1 MRQHRRVVITGLGVV
16 APNGIG
22 KDAFWQ
28 SLVAGKSAVDYIKS
42 FDVSPYPCKIAAE
55 VRSFYPREFISA
67 RTVKTAA
74 RFSLFAVAATRLALD
89 DAKLTLGSSTPDVAI
104 CYGTSVSG
112 IGDIGDE
119 AARALH
125 DVQGKNDL
133 KPWAVLE
140 YPSHAASSYVAIEFG
155 ITGPA
160 LSVSS
165 NCCTGIDAI
174 QTAASYIA
182 GGKVK
187 VAVAGACDAPIF
199 PLSFA
204 GFCAL
209 GALSNRTDDPRKAS
223 RPYDLM
229 RDGIVLSEGAGT
241 VVLEDLEFAL
251 NRGAH
256 IYAEVLGHAA
266 ASEAM
271 GMRKGDLEGVIMAG
285 ALAAAISDAQLS
297 PSDIDHIN
305 AHGSSLPDYDVC
317 DTNGFKKAL
326 GRHAYSIPITSI
338 KSMIGQPIS
347 AAGVFQTAS
356 ACLSIEH
363 QIVPPTINQEIRDPR
378 CDLDY
383 VPNVARGARIRNVLL
398 NGHSFGGSVAAL
410 VIGKPAKI

>member
-363 QIVPPTINQEIRDPR
+363 QIVPPTINQEIRDPK

-398 NGHSFGGSVAAL
+398 NGHSFGGSVSAL

>member
-1 MRQHRRVVITGLGVV
+1 
-16 APNGIG
+16 
-22 KDAFWQ
+22 
-28 SLVAGKSAVDYIKS
+28 
-42 FDVSPYPCKIAAE
+42 
-55 VRSFYPREFISA
+55 
-67 RTVKTAA
+67 
-74 RFSLFAVAATRLALD
+74 
-89 DAKLTLGSSTPDVAI
+89 
-104 CYGTSVSG
+104 
-112 IGDIGDE
+112 
-119 AARALH
+119 
-125 DVQGKNDL
+125 
-133 KPWAVLE
+133 
-140 YPSHAASSYVAIEFG
+140 
-155 ITGPA
+155 
-160 LSVSS
+160 
-165 NCCTGIDAI
+165 
-174 QTAASYIA
+174 
-182 GGKVK
+182 
-187 VAVAGACDAPIF
+187 
-199 PLSFA
+199 
-204 GFCAL
+204 
-209 GALSNRTDDPRKAS
+209 
-223 RPYDLM
+223 M